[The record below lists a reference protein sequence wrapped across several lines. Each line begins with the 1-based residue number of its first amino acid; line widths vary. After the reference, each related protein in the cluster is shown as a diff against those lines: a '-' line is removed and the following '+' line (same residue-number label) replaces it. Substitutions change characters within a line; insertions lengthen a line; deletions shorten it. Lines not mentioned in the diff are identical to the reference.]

1 MNPIQAGELMYL
13 AHEKSTFMIPFQP
26 KGALSTHKGQLQFG
40 EEHFFGQK
48 VYTNLNEA
56 FTILRPA
63 ISDRI
68 MKVKR
73 TTTISYPKDI
83 GAVLMETDIYSG
95 AKIVDIGSG
104 SGGFAI
110 AVSSILGETG
120 RLYSFERRPEHQA
133 SAIKNFA
140 KLARFANTEFILKDD
155 VAETGFGLDFE
166 VDTVYID
173 VPDPAALFPAAYE
186 VLKGGGHLAIII
198 PCVEQ
203 WADAVRALY
212 KNGFTR
218 VRGKEIFERGLRP
231 TPGRTRPYD
240 RMVAHT
246 VYLLFAQKGE
256 PYERWE
262 APTDDLSE
270 EIE

>member
-1 MNPIQAGELMYL
+1 MNPIQAGELIYL
-13 AHEKSTFMIPFQP
+13 AHEKLTMMTSFQP
-26 KGALSTHKGQLQFG
+26 KGAVSTHKGQIQF
-40 EEHFFGQK
+40 ESEHFFGQK
-48 VYTNLNEA
+48 ILTNLGEG

-104 SGGFAI
+104 SGAFAI

-173 VPDPAALFPAAYE
+173 VPDPAVLFPATYE
-186 VLKGGGHLAIII
+186 VLKGGGHVAVII
-198 PCVEQ
+198 PCMEQ
-203 WADAVRALY
+203 WADAVRALQ
-212 KNGFTR
+212 KTGFTR
-218 VRGKEIFERGLRP
+218 IRGKEIFERGLRP

-262 APTDDLSE
+262 HPTEDSIEESE
-270 EIE
+270 